1 MPPSNGTVAAIDR
14 LLPQTQCERC
24 GHPGCLPYAR
34 AVADGEA
41 INRCAP
47 GGRETIVALAALLG
61 RPLVDPAADCAPIGT
76 RLTATIDEAVCIGCV
91 KCVLACPVDAIV
103 GAPRHRH
110 RVLPER
116 CTGCELCVAPCP
128 VDCIRIEPV
137 AAPWGRADAD
147 RARRWHRERQRRRL
161 GSSAAAALPTGPVPV
176 ADPGSAIARLS
187 DPAERARRLATIL
200 AGARD
205 RR

>member
-1 MPPSNGTVAAIDR
+1 MPPNISIAAIDR

-34 AVADGEA
+34 AVAAGEA

-47 GGRETIVALAALLG
+47 GGRETIARLAALLG
-61 RPLVDPAADCAPIGT
+61 RPLVDPADDCTPIAT

-110 RVLPER
+110 RVLSER
-116 CTGCELCVAPCP
+116 CTGCELCLPPCP
-128 VDCIRIEPV
+128 VDCIRIEAV
-137 AAPWGRADAD
+137 AAPWAPADAD
-147 RARRWHRERQRRRL
+147 RARRWHQERQRRRV
-161 GSSAAAALPTGPVPV
+161 GSSAAGTLPAATAPA
-176 ADPGSAIARLS
+176 ADPGGAIARLS
-187 DPAERARRLATIL
+187 DPDERARRLATIL
-200 AGARD
+200 ADAR
-205 RR
+205 RPR